1 MAVLKKSIRLWK
13 RAAKKDPDIAES
25 IPDIDINGNDFGLPG
40 YRLTKMPYTDP
51 RILFLGYY
59 TGCCERTGGDFE
71 PTIID
76 AVSTRK
82 SGFYTL
88 THGNEIKAHSWV
100 WRGEGGQLV
109 VDGWESKDSAVTSRV
124 LISLTKLIGDT
135 LASSRYKEYGI
146 SDILLGRSNQKFN
159 ISNSFREARRL
170 ASRYLCENHYH
181 DNKPNQWLVRCIQK
195 PEKFLI
201 HNPSKNPGSLGRFLD
216 LSAEA
221 RRNDVRL
228 G

>member
-1 MAVLKKSIRLWK
+1 M
-13 RAAKKDPDIAES
+13 
-25 IPDIDINGNDFGLPG
+25 
-40 YRLTKMPYTDP
+40 
-51 RILFLGYY
+51 
-59 TGCCERTGGDFE
+59 GGDFE

-82 SGFYTL
+82 SGFYVL

-170 ASRYLCENHYH
+170 ASRYLCENHYYYH
-181 DNKPNQWLVRCIQK
+181 DNEPNQWLVRCIRK